1 VKCEALCSLPVHTE
15 FFKPLSALACSVKLQ
30 RADGIMAPSVFAR
43 KILLLESANL
53 KLKRLT
59 KKRKW
64 VHEFNEERNRLGH
77 FHHLYRDARLH
88 TDKIHDYLRMT
99 TNTSDTLLEK
109 VEVHLC
115 GPGTN
120 YREMISAEQRLVLT
134 SR

>member
-1 VKCEALCSLPVHTE
+1 
-15 FFKPLSALACSVKLQ
+15 
-30 RADGIMAPSVFAR
+30 MAPSMFAR

-53 KLKRLT
+53 KLKRRT

-64 VHEFNEERNRLGH
+64 VHEFNEERNRLGQFYH
-77 FHHLYRDARLH
+77 TYRDARLH
-88 TDKIHDYLRMT
+88 PDKIHDYLRMT

-109 VEVHLC
+109 VEVHLY

-134 SR
+134 VR